1 MNSKNNRRKFLSNL
15 ASGLTFFTL
24 SNLFLLKRLNAKS
37 KPKVLII
44 GSGIGGLSCLSYLN
58 KISDAIDIIVIDKN
72 KSIRTGPLS
81 NLVLGDIL
89 SEEKITFTVDPKK
102 YKNVKFVYD
111 EVKYIDSDKK
121 FVKVSDDVSVN
132 FDFIILSPGI
142 GYKEN
147 IIEGYNPNNTE
158 LLPHCWD
165 GDSNLKK
172 FKKELN
178 NLDRNSK
185 IIISSPDYPYRCPPA
200 PYERASLI
208 ANYLKKKK

>member
-1 MNSKNNRRKFLSNL
+1 MNSKNNRRNFLSNL
-15 ASGLTFFTL
+15 ASGLTLFAL

-132 FDFIILSPGI
+132 FDFILSPGI
-142 GYKEN
+142 GYKN
-147 IIEGYNPNNTE
+147 IIEGYNPNIQAVTSLWRNSS
-158 LLPHCWD
+158 LK
-165 GDSNLKK
+165 NLKGIK
-172 FKKELN
+172 
-178 NLDRNSK
+178 
-185 IIISSPDYPYRCPPA
+185 
-200 PYERASLI
+200 
-208 ANYLKKKK
+208 